1 MMGTQRRDFES
12 VAEHLLLCKCP
23 RFSYLASPVK
33 YIKQWTMR
41 KTLPKTLES
50 WCESQKT
57 IPSLTDKWVES
68 SQLFS
73 FSFASPPPGSD
84 SCRSPGS
91 QHSLF
96 KGQRGSFLKLFT
108 IKKVA
113 WIHTNGEGNTP
124 SCVFMCNLLNFI
136 FAKSGTQVH
145 NKI

>member
-23 RFSYLASPVK
+23 RFSYPASPVK

-73 FSFASPPPGSD
+73 FSFASLPLALIHAGPLVLSIAFLRVKGV
-84 SCRSPGS
+84 
-91 QHSLF
+91 LF
-96 KGQRGSFLKLFT
+96 LNCLPSKKLLGYIPT
-108 IKKVA
+108 GKVT
-113 WIHTNGEGNTP
+113 HLHVC
-124 SCVFMCNLLNFI
+124 SCVI
-136 FAKSGTQVH
+136 F
-145 NKI
+145 